1 MGETRGVRAEF
12 RAAAA
17 AGLRWGF
24 SGPRAAVRLAGTDA
38 ARFLDNFV
46 TAAVSNLA
54 DGEGTEG
61 FVTDAKGWV
70 LAFVQILRTGD
81 GVLLD
86 ADAGRPDAG
95 RRAGADD
102 GPMPLGERL
111 RAHLEHYHI
120 REKVDIEDLSH
131 DRSAIVLAGDG
142 ATAWLGIPIP
152 AAGADD
158 GRKKPHAVGR
168 IAGRVVRVVRIPWLG
183 CEAVLLL
190 AGADDGEAIAA
201 SLAAEGVPRM
211 SADAIDA
218 ARIEQGF
225 PSTDDIPEKTLPQE
239 LGRDSTAI
247 SFTKGCY
254 LGQETVARIDAIG
267 HVNRRLRGLAV
278 DGPPP
283 ERSEAVAADG
293 EPVGFVTTSCHS
305 HRLGAALALAIV
317 HEKAASARSLT
328 VGGRPARFVDLP
340 VRGLGGGDDASRRVV
355 FEARRFR
362 VTSVDE
368 TLADGSHRTREIVEH
383 PGSVVILPIIEDE
396 SGRPRVCLVENWRV
410 AVGGPLLELPA
421 GTLDRD
427 EPLEEAARRELAEET
442 GYRAG
447 RIVHAASFWMSPG
460 ILRERMHVFRAES
473 LAAGEQAL
481 EPGERIV
488 VRIVAWSEAVA
499 MCLDGRIDDAKSI
512 AAILLEEVRRCS
524 ERTQ

>member
-1 MGETRGVRAEF
+1 MGETHGLPADSPPT

-24 SGPRAAVRLAGTDA
+24 PGPRAAVRLAGADA
-38 ARFLDNFV
+38 AKFLDNFV
-46 TAAVSNLA
+46 TAAVSKLA

-70 LAFVQILRTGD
+70 LAFVQILRTPD

-86 ADAGRPDAG
+86 VDSGSADSGG
-95 RRAGADD
+95 GATTND
-102 GPMPLGERL
+102 GPTPLGERI

-120 REKVDIEDLSH
+120 REKVEIEDLSR
-131 DRSAIVLAGDG
+131 DRSAIVLVGDG
-142 ATAWLGIPIP
+142 AAAWLGIPIP
-152 AAGADD
+152 VGPLSH
-158 GRKKPHAVGR
+158 GVGR
-168 IAGRVVRVVRIPWLG
+168 IAGRLVRAVRIPWLG
-183 CEAVLLL
+183 SEALLLL
-190 AGADDGEAIAA
+190 AEAGDGATIGAH
-201 SLAAEGVPRM
+201 LAAEGVPRM
-211 SADAIDA
+211 SVAAIEA
-218 ARIEQGF
+218 ARIERGF

-267 HVNRRLRGLAV
+267 HVNRRLAGLAV
-278 DGPPP
+278 EGAAPA
-283 ERSEAVAADG
+283 RSEVVAADG
-293 EPVGFVTTSCHS
+293 EPVGTVTSSCHS

-317 HEKAASARSLT
+317 HEKASAARSLT

-340 VRGLGGGDDASRRVV
+340 LRGLGEAAEPSRRIV

-362 VTSVDE
+362 VASVDE

-383 PGSVVILPIIEDE
+383 PGSVVILPIVEGVGSE
-396 SGRPRVCLVENWRV
+396 PKLCLVENWRV

-473 LAAGEQAL
+473 LSAGEQAL

-488 VRIVAWSEAVA
+488 VRLVAWSEAVA

-512 AAILLEEVRRCS
+512 AAILLEESRRRS
-524 ERTQ
+524 E

>member
-1 MGETRGVRAEF
+1 MGETRGFRSDS
-12 RAAAA
+12 RAAVA

-24 SGPRAAVRLAGTDA
+24 SGPRVAVRLAGTDA
-38 ARFLDNFV
+38 AKFLDNFV
-46 TAAVSNLA
+46 TAAVSKLA

-61 FVTDAKGWV
+61 FVTDPKGWV
-70 LAFVQILRTGD
+70 LAFVQILRTSD

-95 RRAGADD
+95 RGAGAGD
-102 GPMPLGERL
+102 GLMPLGERL

-120 REKVDIEDLSH
+120 REKVEIEDLSH
-131 DRSAIVLAGDG
+131 DRSAILLAGDG
-142 ATAWLGIPIP
+142 ATAWLGLPIP
-152 AAGADD
+152 AAPFSHG
-158 GRKKPHAVGR
+158 VGR
-168 IAGRVVRVVRIPWLG
+168 FAGRAVRAVRIPWLV

-190 AGADDGEAIAA
+190 ADAGDVAAIAA
-201 SLAAEGVPRM
+201 ALAAEGVPRM
-211 SADAIDA
+211 SADAIEA

-267 HVNRRLRGLAV
+267 HVNRRLKGLAV

-283 ERSEAVAADG
+283 TRSEAVAADG
-293 EPVGFVTTSCHS
+293 EPVGFVSSSCHS
-305 HRLGAALALAIV
+305 HRLGSALALAIV
-317 HEKAASARSLT
+317 HEKATSARSVT

-340 VRGLGGGDDASRRVV
+340 VRGLGGGGEPSRRIV

-362 VTSVDE
+362 VASVDE

-383 PGSVVILPIIEDE
+383 PGSVVILPIVENRGGE
-396 SGRPRVCLVENWRV
+396 PMLCLVENWRV

-427 EPLEEAARRELAEET
+427 EPLEQAARRELAEET

-473 LAAGEQAL
+473 LAAGEQSL

-488 VRIVAWSEAVA
+488 VRLVAWSEAVA

-512 AAILLEEVRRCS
+512 AAILLEEARRRS
-524 ERTQ
+524 ERTE

>member
-1 MGETRGVRAEF
+1 MGLSRAE
-12 RAAAA
+12 
-17 AGLRWGF
+17 GG
-24 SGPRAAVRLAGTDA
+24 GPAHGVDA
-38 ARFLDNFV
+38 AKFLDNFV
-46 TAAVSNLA
+46 TAAVSKLA

-70 LAFVQILRTGD
+70 LAFVQILRTTD

-86 ADAGRPDAG
+86 ADSGSSDSGSADAG
-95 RRAGADD
+95 SGAATDD
-102 GPMPLGERL
+102 SPTALGEGL
-111 RAHLEHYHI
+111 RVHLEHYHI
-120 REKVDIEDLSH
+120 REKVEIEDLSH
-131 DRSAIVLAGDG
+131 DQSAIVLVGDG

-152 AAGADD
+152 D
-158 GRKKPHAVGR
+158 GPLSHGVGR
-168 IAGRVVRVVRIPWLG
+168 IAGITVRAVRVPWLG
-183 CEAVLLL
+183 SEALLLL
-190 AGADDGEAIAA
+190 ADAGAGATIGAA
-201 SLAAEGVPRM
+201 LAAEGVPRM
-211 SADAIDA
+211 SVDAIEA

-225 PSTDDIPEKTLPQE
+225 PFADDIPEKTLPQE
-239 LGRDSTAI
+239 LGRDSSAI

-267 HVNRRLRGLAV
+267 HVNRRLTGLAV
-278 DGPPP
+278 AGAAPA
-283 ERSEAVAADG
+283 RSDVVVADG
-293 EPVGFVTTSCHS
+293 EPVGTVTSSCHS

-317 HEKAASARSLT
+317 HGKAASARSLT

-340 VRGLGGGDDASRRVV
+340 VRGLGEAAEPSRRIV

-368 TLADGSHRTREIVEH
+368 TLADGSHRAREIVEH
-383 PGSVVILPIIEDE
+383 PGSVVILPIVEDE
-396 SGRPRVCLVENWRV
+396 GCEPKLCLVENWRV

-488 VRIVAWSEAVA
+488 VRLVAWSEAVA

-512 AAILLEEVRRCS
+512 AAILLEEARRRS
-524 ERTQ
+524 EPKP

>member
-1 MGETRGVRAEF
+1 MGETHGLPAVSPPT

-24 SGPRAAVRLAGTDA
+24 PGPRAAVRLAGTDA
-38 ARFLDNFV
+38 AKFLDNFV
-46 TAAVSNLA
+46 TAAVSKLA
-54 DGEGTEG
+54 DGEGAEG

-70 LAFVQILRTGD
+70 LAFVQILRTTD

-86 ADAGRPDAG
+86 ADSGR
-95 RRAGADD
+95 GAATDD
-102 GPMPLGERL
+102 GPMALGERL

-120 REKVDIEDLSH
+120 REKVEIEDLSH
-131 DRSAIVLAGDG
+131 DRSAIVLVGDG

-152 AAGADD
+152 AGPLSH
-158 GRKKPHAVGR
+158 GVGR
-168 IAGRVVRVVRIPWLG
+168 IAGITVRAIRIPWLG
-183 CEAVLLL
+183 SEALLLL
-190 AGADDGEAIAA
+190 AATATAAATIGAA
-201 SLAAEGVPRM
+201 LAAEGVPRM
-211 SADAIDA
+211 SVDVIEA

-225 PSTDDIPEKTLPQE
+225 PFAGDIPEKTLPQE
-239 LGRDSTAI
+239 LGRDSSAI

-267 HVNRRLRGLAV
+267 HVNRRLTGLAV
-278 DGPPP
+278 EGAAPA
-283 ERSEAVAADG
+283 RLGVVAADG
-293 EPVGFVTTSCHS
+293 EPVGTVTSSCHS

-317 HEKAASARSLT
+317 HEKASAARSLT

-340 VRGLGGGDDASRRVV
+340 VRGLGEAAETSRRVV

-362 VTSVDE
+362 VVSVDE
-368 TLADGSHRTREIVEH
+368 TLADGSHRAREIVEH
-383 PGSVVILPIIEDE
+383 PGSVVILPIVEDKGCE
-396 SGRPRVCLVENWRV
+396 PRLCLVENWRV

-488 VRIVAWSEAVA
+488 VRLVAWSEAVA
-499 MCLDGRIDDAKSI
+499 MCIDGRIDDAKSI
-512 AAILLEEVRRCS
+512 AAIMLEEARRRS
-524 ERTQ
+524 EPTA